1 MHYFPMCFSAGCLY
15 SISLVQQQNLMNFVY
30 FEQIVHRTNWSHTK
44 QMGEEHF
51 STYTQYLSIGSP
63 VRQLDNIHF
72 STHTHT
78 HALKLN
84 QKKNLN
90 TSNVQPPNLA
100 ELFQINFDTIRN
112 LIIFSRCDSYSTLIM
127 IRHFYFL
134 FAFFF
139 FSVPLF
145 SLSLVGCVYFSLHWA
160 HQTPSRITIQCEK
173 HTMKPTNETIQ
184 NPIHT
189 HAQTRIPLY
198 ESKRQ

>member
-78 HALKLN
+78 CTEAEPKKKFEHIKCTTPEFGRIIPN
-84 QKKNLN
+84 QFRHYSKFNY
-90 TSNVQPPNLA
+90 
-100 ELFQINFDTIRN
+100 
-112 LIIFSRCDSYSTLIM
+112 IFKM
-127 IRHFYFL
+127 WFL
-134 FAFFF
+134 
-139 FSVPLF
+139 
-145 SLSLVGCVYFSLHWA
+145 
-160 HQTPSRITIQCEK
+160 
-173 HTMKPTNETIQ
+173 
-184 NPIHT
+184 
-189 HAQTRIPLY
+189 
-198 ESKRQ
+198 